1 MDTLI
6 EAHEERCWSLTQ
18 LNPGDENDQSMITC
32 GADGKVV
39 VWADISEEIWEE
51 GNYISDSGFSLIS
64 RFLARILTHGRSA
77 NSHDGKHQKVIRIS
91 CAI

>member
-1 MDTLI
+1 MSVSWSGKGDTIISTGSDGVMRVWDLAKTECTEAI

-18 LNPGDENDQSMITC
+18 LNPSDENDQSMITC

-51 GNYISDSGFSLIS
+51 GNYFWSI
-64 RFLARILTHGRSA
+64 
-77 NSHDGKHQKVIRIS
+77 KE
-91 CAI
+91 